1 MLTTQN
7 IPNKFRFSTGRILSG
22 ISQRMKK
29 TFLTILTALV
39 KGDVKSRNNIY
50 KKSFFFTA
58 IPKDFH
64 SEGALAM
71 YLLLPNKKTN
81 TKTITKNTWSVIY
94 RIGSYIVG
102 SKIYII
108 WLSFCGTRTWCL
120 TNDFTERANK
130 SALHDSLSWK
140 TKLFY
145 RFDGFFGDRR
155 TCSGMIEGKR
165 KISWSVHKLQSENL
179 PIKDREMT

>member
-1 MLTTQN
+1 
-7 IPNKFRFSTGRILSG
+7 
-22 ISQRMKK
+22 MKK
-29 TFLTILTALV
+29 TVLTVLTALV
-39 KGDVKSRNNIY
+39 KGDVKSRNSILSFTENPILFIFHGNTHGVSFRRSSNCVPLISRQ
-50 KKSFFFTA
+50 KKLTQ
-58 IPKDFH
+58 KQQQ
-64 SEGALAM
+64 
-71 YLLLPNKKTN
+71 KKN
-81 TKTITKNTWSVIY
+81 MRSVIY

-120 TNDFTERANK
+120 TGLTNDFTEQANK

-140 TKLFY
+140 TKIFY

-165 KISWSVHKLQSENL
+165 KISWSVHKLKSENL
-179 PIKDREMT
+179 PITDREMT